1 MASEASSAAP
11 ATACGVDEASRR
23 RVIICGGGVIGACT
37 AYFLASKAAGRVAIT
52 VVEKSA
58 IACAASGKAGGFLAL
73 DWCDGTP
80 VADLARASFLLHRS
94 LSDLL
99 DGPRTYGYRAL
110 TTLSLALSPSELPRS
125 RSPALPSW
133 IDGAAASRPRT
144 IGTPETT
151 AQVQSVDVSGGGAGV
166 VLRDGRILPADAVV
180 IALGPWSSRLRLVS
194 ALFHISGLKA
204 HSIILRPPQPD
215 AISPHALFLSYQP
228 TPSSKILDPEVYP
241 RPTGTLNNHI
251 YFTSSPFL
259 ETFEAVTNKK
269 NIPQKRKKLLKTELV
284 KMEIMHS
291 SIAIFVVLDGFIDA
305 RQVLVE
311 RTGRAVPSG
320 NECTWKMKR
329 MNWRDNGFQEFFI
342 RLKREV
348 YICGLSKEATP
359 PNNPEEIAAE
369 PESIAMLHQ
378 IAGAVSSHLKSGAAE
393 VVAEQACFL
402 PCTDDSLPVI
412 GEIPGAE
419 NIYVATGHSC
429 WGILNGPATGAA
441 LAELI
446 LEGRSTTVDLEPFNP
461 ARFLRRKAFT

>member
-1 MASEASSAAP
+1 MIPLALARFRPPIATMASEASSAAP
-11 ATACGVDEASRR
+11 ATASGVDEASRR

-151 AQVQSVDVSGGGAGV
+151 AQVHPQLFTRALLSSATAEHGVEVVLGEVQSVDVSGGGAGV

-241 RPTGTLNNHI
+241 RPTEKKKTPENRISEVTRGRI
-251 YFTSSPFL
+251 SPHCW
-259 ETFEAVTNKK
+259 TATAEAV
-269 NIPQKRKKLLKTELV
+269 V
-284 KMEIMHS
+284 
-291 SIAIFVVLDGFIDA
+291 
-305 RQVLVE
+305 
-311 RTGRAVPSG
+311 RTKSAGACG
-320 NECTWKMKR
+320 
-329 MNWRDNGFQEFFI
+329 
-342 RLKREV
+342 EV

-369 PESIAMLHQ
+369 PESIEMLHQ

-461 ARFLRRKAFT
+461 ARFLQRKAFT

>member
-1 MASEASSAAP
+1 MLPHALARFRPPIATMASEASSAAP

-110 TTLSLALSPSELPRS
+110 TTLSLALSPSELSRS

-151 AQVQSVDVSGGGAGV
+151 AQVHPQLFTRALLSSATAEHGVEVVLGEVQSVDVSGGGAGV

-180 IALGPWSSRLRLVS
+180 IALGPWSSRLPLVS

-241 RPTGTLNNHI
+241 RPTGT
-251 YFTSSPFL
+251 
-259 ETFEAVTNKK
+259 
-269 NIPQKRKKLLKTELV
+269 
-284 KMEIMHS
+284 
-291 SIAIFVVLDGFIDA
+291 
-305 RQVLVE
+305 
-311 RTGRAVPSG
+311 
-320 NECTWKMKR
+320 
-329 MNWRDNGFQEFFI
+329 
-342 RLKREV
+342 
-348 YICGLSKEATP
+348 
-359 PNNPEEIAAE
+359 
-369 PESIAMLHQ
+369 
-378 IAGAVSSHLKSGAAE
+378 
-393 VVAEQACFL
+393 
-402 PCTDDSLPVI
+402 
-412 GEIPGAE
+412 
-419 NIYVATGHSC
+419 
-429 WGILNGPATGAA
+429 
-441 LAELI
+441 
-446 LEGRSTTVDLEPFNP
+446 
-461 ARFLRRKAFT
+461 